1 MGVVP
6 GPLQTVGAT
15 TGGAVTAAY
24 RGWSGSVVN
33 NVSRC
38 QSGTYGRS
46 KGLCKMAM
54 ESFKTGPFNRS
65 GTSPLRRR
73 HDSKASRSPALS
85 AFVAPPGGER

>member
-24 RGWSGSVVN
+24 RGWSGSVVK

-38 QSGTYGRS
+38 QVCNYSRS
-46 KGLCKMAM
+46 KDLRKMAM
-54 ESFKTGPFNRS
+54 KNFKTGPFNRS

-73 HDSKASRSPALS
+73 HDSKASRGSAPS